1 MTGSPFGPAIPLVRI
16 ENSTGVG
23 FKTKV
28 FIDGV
33 DVSNCVSDAVIHTP
47 LEDAVTATLTVLVS
61 ELDID
66 GSHLRVPLAPGATV
80 TDGAHKLL
88 VQHGW
93 TPPADESDPHS

>member
-1 MTGSPFGPAIPLVRI
+1 LVRI

-28 FIDGV
+28 FIDGA
-33 DVSNCVSDAVIHTP
+33 DVSYCVQDVVVHASVK
-47 LEDAVTATLTVLVS
+47 DAVTATLTVLVS

-66 GSHLRVPLAPGATV
+66 GPHLRVPLDPGATV

-88 VQHGW
+88 VSHGW
-93 TPPADESDPHS
+93 TPPADG